1 MEDQAAYDAHIESTL
16 TNAIGPEKLR
26 KIVLRQVRMLWKRPE
41 RAELVP
47 PLMVWGPP
55 GVGKSTILREAARE
69 LGIGFVDV
77 RLAQREPVDVRGLP
91 VPNREKNAVE
101 WLVASD
107 WPREGRGILLFDELT
122 AADRTLQVAAYE
134 LILDRRLGDLY
145 SLPPGWYVCAAGN
158 RVEDAAVATGMS
170 SALANRFLHVE
181 LVPNAMQWTR
191 WAVRQ
196 GVHRN
201 VVGFLRFRPD
211 MLFQM
216 SGENLE
222 RGWPSPRAWE
232 RVGLLEEEFEETPD
246 DPLLAPL
253 VRGLVG
259 DGVAAAYLDYRKAS
273 AEFDDIRTKMLDPAG
288 TIEIPEKA
296 DRRYAL
302 CMAVSHC
309 VWSAENEEEQERLLD
324 GFYRVSEKLPGSYA
338 SMLMT
343 DAMAGPDGKGDP
355 TWGDRLVKHP
365 GFAAWRKSFG
375 ALHSLMGMAEEGA

>member
-1 MEDQAAYDAHIESTL
+1 MADDYRKATDSTL
-16 TNAIGPEKLR
+16 MNSIGPEALH
-26 KIVLRQVRMLWKRPE
+26 KIVLRQIRMLWKRPE

-91 VPNREKNAVE
+91 VPNREKGAVE

-181 LVPNAMQWTR
+181 LAPSAEEWTR
-191 WAVRQ
+191 WAIRQ
-196 GVHRN
+196 GIHRN

-211 MLFQM
+211 LLFQM

-246 DPLLAPL
+246 DALLATL

-259 DGVAAAYLDYRKAS
+259 AGAGTAYLEYRA
-273 AEFDDIRTKMLDPAG
+273 
-288 TIEIPEKA
+288 
-296 DRRYAL
+296 Y
-302 CMAVSHC
+302 
-309 VWSAENEEEQERLLD
+309 
-324 GFYRVSEKLPGSYA
+324 
-338 SMLMT
+338 
-343 DAMAGPDGKGDP
+343 
-355 TWGDRLVKHP
+355 
-365 GFAAWRKSFG
+365 
-375 ALHSLMGMAEEGA
+375 

>member
-1 MEDQAAYDAHIESTL
+1 MDDYDHTSSSPLSSIG
-16 TNAIGPEKLR
+16 AIGPEALH
-26 KIVLRQVRMLWKRPE
+26 KIVLRQIQMLWKRPE
-41 RAELVP
+41 QTSLVP

-55 GVGKSTILREAARE
+55 GVGKSTILREAAQE

-91 VPNREKNAVE
+91 VPNREKGAVE

-145 SLPPGWYVCAAGN
+145 RLPPGWYVCAAGN
-158 RVEDAAVATGMS
+158 RIEDAAVATGMS

-181 LVPNAMQWTR
+181 LAPNAEQWTR
-191 WAVRQ
+191 WAIRQ
-196 GVHRN
+196 GIHRN
-201 VVGFLRFRPD
+201 VLGFLRFRPD
-211 MLFQM
+211 LLFQM
-216 SGENLE
+216 SNENLE

-246 DPLLAPL
+246 DPLFEPL

-259 DGVAAAYLDYRKAS
+259 AGVAIEYMDYRKAAS
-273 AEFDDIRTKMLDPAG
+273 EFGDVRALLLDP
-288 TIEIPEKA
+288 TIPLAIPDKA
-296 DRRYAL
+296 DRRYAF
-302 CMAVSHC
+302 CAAVAYS
-309 VWSAENEEEQERLLD
+309 VWRAADEEEQTRLLD
-324 GFYRVSEKLPGSYA
+324 GFYRVSAALPGSYA

-355 TWGDRLVKHP
+355 KWAERLTLHP
-365 GFAAWRKSFG
+365 GFAAWRKTFG
-375 ALHSLMGMAEEGA
+375 TLHSLLGTARSEP

>member
-1 MEDQAAYDAHIESTL
+1 MS
-16 TNAIGPEKLR
+16 AIGPEDLHR
-26 KIVLRQVRMLWKRPE
+26 IALRQIQMLWKRPE

-55 GVGKSTILREAARE
+55 GVGKSTILRETARE

-91 VPNREKNAVE
+91 VPNREKGTVE

-145 SLPPGWYVCAAGN
+145 RLPPGWYVCAAGN
-158 RVEDAAVATGMS
+158 RIEDAAVATGMS

-181 LVPNAMQWTR
+181 LAPDAEQWTR
-191 WAVRQ
+191 WAIRQ

-211 MLFQM
+211 QLFQM
-216 SGENLE
+216 DGENLE

-232 RVGLLEEEFEETPD
+232 RVGLLEEEFEETPN
-246 DPLLAPL
+246 DPLFVTL
-253 VRGLVG
+253 VRGLIG
-259 DGVAAAYLDYRKAS
+259 EGVAAGYLEYRKAAFKFTS
-273 AEFDDIRTKMLDPAG
+273 VRALMLDPKAPVVV
-288 TIEIPEKA
+288 PEKA
-296 DRRYAL
+296 DGLYAF
-302 CMAVSHC
+302 CAAVAHC
-309 VWSAENEEEQERLLD
+309 VWKAANEEEQTRLLD
-324 GFYRVSEKLPGSYA
+324 GFYRVSAMLPGSYA

-355 TWGDRLVKHP
+355 KWADLLARHP
-365 GFAAWRKSFG
+365 GFATWKKSFG
-375 ALHSLMGMAEEGA
+375 AMYSLLRGSAGGIA